1 MSSEHSINN
10 QSIETPNDLD
20 LNINNAHE
28 KMPNRVNINSLL
40 SRVREKEKKERKE
53 NIVIASLVGT
63 VIVVTGIIASL

>member
-20 LNINNAHE
+20 LNINNAQE

-40 SRVREKEKKERKE
+40 SRVREKEKKREKK
-53 NIVIASLVGT
+53 I
-63 VIVVTGIIASL
+63 

>member
-10 QSIETPNDLD
+10 QSIETHNNLD
-20 LNINNAHE
+20 LNINNAQK

-40 SRVREKEKKERKE
+40 SRVREKEKKEKKE
-53 NIVIASLVGT
+53 NIVIAGLVGT

>member
-20 LNINNAHE
+20 LNINNAQK

-40 SRVREKEKKERKE
+40 SRVREKEKKEKKE

>member
-10 QSIETPNDLD
+10 QSIETLNDLD

>member
-20 LNINNAHE
+20 LNINNAQK

-40 SRVREKEKKERKE
+40 SRVREKEKKEKKE

-63 VIVVTGIIASL
+63 GIVVTGIIASL

>member
-20 LNINNAHE
+20 LNINNAQE

-40 SRVREKEKKERKE
+40 SRVREKEKKEKKE

>member
-20 LNINNAHE
+20 LNINNAQE

>member
-10 QSIETPNDLD
+10 QSIETLNDLD
-20 LNINNAHE
+20 LNINNAQK

-40 SRVREKEKKERKE
+40 SRVREKEKKEKKE

>member
-20 LNINNAHE
+20 LNINNAQK

-40 SRVREKEKKERKE
+40 LRVREKEKKEKKE
-53 NIVIASLVGT
+53 NIVIAGLVGT

>member
-20 LNINNAHE
+20 LNINNAQE
-28 KMPNRVNINSLL
+28 KTPNRVNINSLL
-40 SRVREKEKKERKE
+40 SRVREKEKKEKKE
-53 NIVIASLVGT
+53 NIVIAGLVGT

>member
-20 LNINNAHE
+20 LNINNAQK

-40 SRVREKEKKERKE
+40 SRVREKEKKEKKE
-53 NIVIASLVGT
+53 NIVIAGLVGT